1 MVILKKIRV
10 GVIFGGRSGEHE
22 ISLISAESV
31 IRALNKD
38 KYDVLPIGITRE
50 GRWLIGGDPLAQLK
64 EASYTPKELM
74 AGEATGNRGIRE
86 SGNQGISQGTLP
98 SQELV
103 PLAGNA
109 ALLKGRSPLAEVDVV
124 FPVLHGPYG
133 EDGTVQG
140 LLELAN
146 LPYVGAGVTAS
157 ALGMDKALQKTI
169 FRQKGIPVLD
179 FVVVKRRDWEREP
192 EAVLARA
199 EAALGYP
206 CFVKPVNLGSSV
218 GISKA
223 HHRQELR
230 AALDIAA
237 RYDRRLLV
245 EQSAEDCREIEVSV
259 LGNDDPIASIP
270 GEIVPHRE
278 FYDYI
283 AKYVD
288 EETELKIP
296 ADLPPP
302 VVERVRELG
311 VRAFLAIDCAGMAR
325 VDLFVARDYSRIY
338 VNELNTIP
346 GFTTISMY
354 PKLWEASGLP
364 YPELLDRLIELALE
378 RHADK
383 SRSQITYR
391 GEQGQQ
397 DSQE

>member
-1 MVILKKIRV
+1 LKKIRV
-10 GVIFGGRSGEHE
+10 GIIFGGRSGEHE

-31 IRALNKD
+31 MRALNKD
-38 KYDVLPIGITRE
+38 KYDVLPIGITKE

-64 EASYTPKELM
+64 EASYTPKEL
-74 AGEATGNRGIRE
+74 TGGSPQSAVRSPQSGVPIRD
-86 SGNQGISQGTLP
+86 
-98 SQELV
+98 LV
-103 PLAGNA
+103 PGTWNVELGTPSP
-109 ALLKGRSPLAEVDVV
+109 KPRSPLADVDVV

-169 FRQKGIPVLD
+169 FRQKGIPVMD
-179 FVVVKRRDWEREP
+179 FLVVKRRDWEREP

-278 FYDYI
+278 FYDYV

-288 EETELKIP
+288 DDTELKIP

-302 VVERVRELG
+302 VAEQVRELS

-346 GFTTISMY
+346 GFTSISMY

-364 YPELLDRLIELALE
+364 YSELLDRLIELALE

-383 SRSQITYR
+383 GRSRVSYEGMR
-391 GEQGQQ
+391 DEG
-397 DSQE
+397 

>member
-1 MVILKKIRV
+1 MKKIRI

-31 IRALNKD
+31 MRALNKD
-38 KYDVLPIGITRE
+38 KYDVLPIGITKE

-64 EASYTPKELM
+64 AASHTP
-74 AGEATGNRGIRE
+74 
-86 SGNQGISQGTLP
+86 
-98 SQELV
+98 QELTGGSPKSEV
-103 PLAGNA
+103 PGPKSGVPTRDLVLGTWN
-109 ALLKGRSPLAEVDVV
+109 LELGTPSLKPRSPLADVDVV

-146 LPYVGAGVTAS
+146 LPYVGAEVTAS

-169 FRQKGIPVLD
+169 FRQKGIPVVD
-179 FVVVKRRDWEREP
+179 FLVVKRREWEREP
-192 EAVLARA
+192 EAVLARV
-199 EAALGYP
+199 EAAPGYP
-206 CFVKPVNLGSSV
+206 CFPKPVNLGSSV
-218 GISKA
+218 GITKA
-223 HHRQELR
+223 RHRHELR
-230 AALDIAA
+230 TALDIAA
-237 RYDRRLLV
+237 RYDRRILV

-288 EETELKIP
+288 DDTELKIP
-296 ADLPPP
+296 ADLPPQ
-302 VVERVRELG
+302 VTARVRALG
-311 VRAFLAIDCAGMAR
+311 VQAFLAIDCAGMAR
-325 VDLFVARDYSRIY
+325 VDLFVARDFSRIY

-346 GFTTISMY
+346 GFTAISMY
-354 PKLWEASGLP
+354 PQLWEASGLP

-383 SRSQITYR
+383 SRSQIIYK
-391 GEQGQQ
+391 G
-397 DSQE
+397 

>member
-1 MVILKKIRV
+1 MKKIRI

-31 IRALNKD
+31 MRALNKD
-38 KYDVLPIGITRE
+38 KYDVLPIGITKE

-64 EASYTPKELM
+64 AASHTPKEL
-74 AGEATGNRGIRE
+74 TGGSPKSE
-86 SGNQGISQGTLP
+86 VPGPKSGVPTRDLVLGTWNLELGTP
-98 SQELV
+98 S
-103 PLAGNA
+103 
-109 ALLKGRSPLAEVDVV
+109 LKPRSPLADVDVV

-146 LPYVGAGVTAS
+146 LPYVGAEVTAS

-169 FRQKGIPVLD
+169 FRQKGIPVVD
-179 FVVVKRRDWEREP
+179 FLVVKRREWEREP
-192 EAVLARA
+192 EAVLARV
-199 EAALGYP
+199 EAAPGYP
-206 CFVKPVNLGSSV
+206 CFAKPVNLGSSV
-218 GISKA
+218 GITKA
-223 HHRQELR
+223 HNGEELR
-230 AALDIAA
+230 TALDIAA
-237 RYDRRLLV
+237 RYDRRILV

-288 EETELKIP
+288 DDTELKIP

-302 VVERVRELG
+302 VTERVRALG
-311 VRAFLAIDCAGMAR
+311 VQAFLAIDCAGMAR
-325 VDLFVARDYSRIY
+325 VDLFVARDFSRIY

-346 GFTTISMY
+346 GFTAISMY
-354 PKLWEASGLP
+354 PQLWEASGLP

-383 SRSQITYR
+383 SRSQIIYK
-391 GEQGQQ
+391 G
-397 DSQE
+397 

>member
-1 MVILKKIRV
+1 LKKIRV

-31 IRALNKD
+31 MRALNKD
-38 KYDVLPIGITRE
+38 KYDVLPIGVTKE

-74 AGEATGNRGIRE
+74 GGSPQSAVRSPK
-86 SGNQGISQGTLP
+86 SGVPTRDLVLGTWNLELGTP
-98 SQELV
+98 S
-103 PLAGNA
+103 P
-109 ALLKGRSPLAEVDVV
+109 KPRSPLADVDVV

-169 FRQKGIPVLD
+169 FRQKGIPVMD
-179 FVVVKRRDWEREP
+179 FLVVKRRDWEREP
-192 EAVLARA
+192 EAVLARV

-218 GISKA
+218 GITKA

-230 AALDIAA
+230 LALDIAA

-302 VVERVRELG
+302 VAERVRELG

-346 GFTTISMY
+346 GFTSISMY

-383 SRSQITYR
+383 SRSQTVCK
-391 GEQGQQ
+391 GEQR
-397 DSQE
+397 

>member
-1 MVILKKIRV
+1 VVILKKIRI

-31 IRALNKD
+31 MRALNKD
-38 KYDVLPIGITRE
+38 KYDVLPIGITKE
-50 GRWLIGGDPLAQLK
+50 GRWLIGGDPLVQLK
-64 EASYTPKELM
+64 AASCTP
-74 AGEATGNRGIRE
+74 
-86 SGNQGISQGTLP
+86 
-98 SQELV
+98 QELTGGSPKSEV
-103 PLAGNA
+103 PGPKSGVPTRDLVLGTWS
-109 ALLKGRSPLAEVDVV
+109 LELGTPSLKPRSPLADVDVV

-146 LPYVGAGVTAS
+146 LPYVGAEVTAS

-169 FRQKGIPVLD
+169 FRQKGIPVVD
-179 FVVVKRRDWEREP
+179 FLVVKRREWEREQ
-192 EAVLARA
+192 EAVLARV
-199 EAALGYP
+199 EAAPGYP
-206 CFVKPVNLGSSV
+206 CFAKPVNLGSSV
-218 GISKA
+218 GITKA
-223 HHRQELR
+223 HNGEELR
-230 AALDIAA
+230 TALDIAA
-237 RYDRRLLV
+237 RYDRRILV

-288 EETELKIP
+288 DDTELKIP

-302 VVERVRELG
+302 VTERVRELG
-311 VRAFLAIDCAGMAR
+311 VQAFLAIDCAGMAR
-325 VDLFVARDYSRIY
+325 VDLFVARDFSRIY

-346 GFTTISMY
+346 GFTAISMY
-354 PKLWEASGLP
+354 PQLWEASGLP

-383 SRSQITYR
+383 SRSQITYK
-391 GEQGQQ
+391 G
-397 DSQE
+397 

>member
-1 MVILKKIRV
+1 VVILKKIRI

-31 IRALNKD
+31 MRALNKD
-38 KYDVLPIGITRE
+38 KYDVLPIGITKE
-50 GRWLIGGDPLAQLK
+50 GRWLIGGDPLVQLK
-64 EASYTPKELM
+64 AASCTP
-74 AGEATGNRGIRE
+74 
-86 SGNQGISQGTLP
+86 
-98 SQELV
+98 QELTGGSPKSEV
-103 PLAGNA
+103 PGPKSGVPTRDLVLGTWN
-109 ALLKGRSPLAEVDVV
+109 LELGTPSLKPRSPLADVDVV

-146 LPYVGAGVTAS
+146 LPYVGAEVTAS

-169 FRQKGIPVLD
+169 FRQKGIPVVD
-179 FVVVKRRDWEREP
+179 FLVVKRREWEREP
-192 EAVLARA
+192 EAVLARV
-199 EAALGYP
+199 EAAPGYP
-206 CFVKPVNLGSSV
+206 CFAKPVNLGSSV
-218 GISKA
+218 GITKA
-223 HHRQELR
+223 HNGEELR
-230 AALDIAA
+230 TALDIAA
-237 RYDRRLLV
+237 RYDRRILV

-288 EETELKIP
+288 DDTELKIP

-302 VVERVRELG
+302 VTERVRELG
-311 VRAFLAIDCAGMAR
+311 VQAFLAIDCAGMAR
-325 VDLFVARDYSRIY
+325 VDLFVARDFSRIY

-346 GFTTISMY
+346 GFTAISMY
-354 PKLWEASGLP
+354 PQLWEASGLP

-383 SRSQITYR
+383 SRSQITYK
-391 GEQGQQ
+391 G
-397 DSQE
+397 

>member
-1 MVILKKIRV
+1 LKKIRI

-31 IRALNKD
+31 MRALNKD
-38 KYDVLPIGITRE
+38 KYDVLPIGITKE

-64 EASYTPKELM
+64 AASHTP
-74 AGEATGNRGIRE
+74 
-86 SGNQGISQGTLP
+86 
-98 SQELV
+98 QELTGGSPKSEV
-103 PLAGNA
+103 PGPKSGVPTRDLVLGTWN
-109 ALLKGRSPLAEVDVV
+109 LELGTPSLKSRSPLADVDVV

-146 LPYVGAGVTAS
+146 LPYVGAEVTAS

-169 FRQKGIPVLD
+169 FRQKGIPVVD
-179 FVVVKRRDWEREP
+179 FLVVKRREWEREP
-192 EAVLARA
+192 EAVLARV
-199 EAALGYP
+199 EAAPGYP
-206 CFVKPVNLGSSV
+206 CFAKPVNLGSSV
-218 GISKA
+218 GITKA
-223 HHRQELR
+223 RHRHELR
-230 AALDIAA
+230 TALDIAA
-237 RYDRRLLV
+237 RYDRRILV

-288 EETELKIP
+288 DDTELKIP
-296 ADLPPP
+296 ADLPPS
-302 VVERVRELG
+302 VAARVRELG
-311 VRAFLAIDCAGMAR
+311 VQAFLAIDCAGMAR
-325 VDLFVARDYSRIY
+325 VDLFVARDFSRIY

-346 GFTTISMY
+346 GFTAISMY
-354 PKLWEASGLP
+354 PQLWEASGLP

-383 SRSQITYR
+383 SRSQITYK
-391 GEQGQQ
+391 G
-397 DSQE
+397 

>member
-1 MVILKKIRV
+1 M
-10 GVIFGGRSGEHE
+10 
-22 ISLISAESV
+22 SAAS
-31 IRALNKD
+31 
-38 KYDVLPIGITRE
+38 DVY
-50 GRWLIGGDPLAQLK
+50 K
-64 EASYTPKELM
+64 
-74 AGEATGNRGIRE
+74 
-86 SGNQGISQGTLP
+86 
-98 SQELV
+98 
-103 PLAGNA
+103 
-109 ALLKGRSPLAEVDVV
+109 
-124 FPVLHGPYG
+124 
-133 EDGTVQG
+133 
-140 LLELAN
+140 
-146 LPYVGAGVTAS
+146 
-157 ALGMDKALQKTI
+157 
-169 FRQKGIPVLD
+169 RQ
-179 FVVVKRRDWEREP
+179 
-192 EAVLARA
+192 
-199 EAALGYP
+199 
-206 CFVKPVNLGSSV
+206 

-270 GEIVPHRE
+270 GEIVPRRE

-302 VVERVRELG
+302 VAEQVRELG

-325 VDLFVARDYSRIY
+325 VDLFVARDYSSIY

-383 SRSQITYR
+383 SRSQITYKAEK
-391 GEQGQQ
+391 G
-397 DSQE
+397 

>member
-1 MVILKKIRV
+1 VVILKKVRI

-31 IRALNKD
+31 MRALNRD
-38 KYDVLPIGITRE
+38 KYDVLPIGITKE

-64 EASYTPKELM
+64 AASHTP
-74 AGEATGNRGIRE
+74 
-86 SGNQGISQGTLP
+86 
-98 SQELV
+98 QELTGGSPKSEV
-103 PLAGNA
+103 PGPKSGVPTRDLVLGTWN
-109 ALLKGRSPLAEVDVV
+109 LELGTPSLKSRSPLADVDVV

-146 LPYVGAGVTAS
+146 LPYVGAEVTAS

-169 FRQKGIPVLD
+169 FRQKGIPVVD
-179 FVVVKRRDWEREP
+179 FLVVKRREWEREP
-192 EAVLARA
+192 EAVLARV
-199 EAALGYP
+199 EAAPGYP
-206 CFVKPVNLGSSV
+206 CFAKPVNLGSSV
-218 GISKA
+218 GITKA
-223 HHRQELR
+223 HNGEELR
-230 AALDIAA
+230 TALDIAA
-237 RYDRRLLV
+237 RYDRRILV

-288 EETELKIP
+288 DDTELKIP

-302 VVERVRELG
+302 VTERVRELG
-311 VRAFLAIDCAGMAR
+311 VQAFLAIDCAGMAR
-325 VDLFVARDYSRIY
+325 VDLFVARDFSRIY

-346 GFTTISMY
+346 GFTAISMY
-354 PKLWEASGLP
+354 PQLWEASGLP

-383 SRSQITYR
+383 SRSQITYK
-391 GEQGQQ
+391 G
-397 DSQE
+397 

>member
-1 MVILKKIRV
+1 MKKIRI

-31 IRALNKD
+31 MRALNKD
-38 KYDVLPIGITRE
+38 KYDVLPIGITKE

-64 EASYTPKELM
+64 AASHTPKEL
-74 AGEATGNRGIRE
+74 TGGSPKSE
-86 SGNQGISQGTLP
+86 VPGPKSGVPTRDLVLGTWNLELGTP
-98 SQELV
+98 S
-103 PLAGNA
+103 
-109 ALLKGRSPLAEVDVV
+109 LKPRSPLADVDVV

-146 LPYVGAGVTAS
+146 LPYVGAEVTAS

-169 FRQKGIPVLD
+169 FRQKGIPVVD
-179 FVVVKRRDWEREP
+179 FLVVKRREWEREP
-192 EAVLARA
+192 EAVLARV
-199 EAALGYP
+199 EAAPGYP
-206 CFVKPVNLGSSV
+206 CFAKPVNLGSSV
-218 GISKA
+218 GITKA
-223 HHRQELR
+223 HNGEELR
-230 AALDIAA
+230 TALDIAA
-237 RYDRRLLV
+237 RYDRRILV

-288 EETELKIP
+288 DDTELKIP

-302 VVERVRELG
+302 VTARVRALG
-311 VRAFLAIDCAGMAR
+311 VQAFLAIDCAGMAR
-325 VDLFVARDYSRIY
+325 VDLFVARDFSRIY

-346 GFTTISMY
+346 GFTAISMY
-354 PKLWEASGLP
+354 PQLWEASGLP

-383 SRSQITYR
+383 SRSQITYK
-391 GEQGQQ
+391 G
-397 DSQE
+397 

>member
-1 MVILKKIRV
+1 LKKIRI

-31 IRALNKD
+31 MRALNKD
-38 KYDVLPIGITRE
+38 KYDVLPIGITKE
-50 GRWLIGGDPLAQLK
+50 GRWLSGGDPLAQLK
-64 EASYTPKELM
+64 AASHTP
-74 AGEATGNRGIRE
+74 
-86 SGNQGISQGTLP
+86 
-98 SQELV
+98 QELTGGSPKSEV
-103 PLAGNA
+103 PGPKSGVPTRDLVLGTWN
-109 ALLKGRSPLAEVDVV
+109 LELGTPSLKPRSPLADVDVV

-146 LPYVGAGVTAS
+146 LPYVGAEVTAS

-169 FRQKGIPVLD
+169 FRQKGIPVVD
-179 FVVVKRRDWEREP
+179 FLVVKRREWEREP
-192 EAVLARA
+192 EAVLARV
-199 EAALGYP
+199 EAAPGYP
-206 CFVKPVNLGSSV
+206 CFAKPVNLGSSV
-218 GISKA
+218 GITKA
-223 HHRQELR
+223 RHRHELR
-230 AALDIAA
+230 TALDIAA
-237 RYDRRLLV
+237 RYDRRILV

-288 EETELKIP
+288 DDTELKIP

-302 VVERVRELG
+302 VTERVRELG
-311 VRAFLAIDCAGMAR
+311 VQAFLAIDCAGMAR
-325 VDLFVARDYSRIY
+325 VDLFVARDFSRIY

-346 GFTTISMY
+346 GFTAISMY
-354 PKLWEASGLP
+354 PQLWEASGLP

-383 SRSQITYR
+383 SRSQITYK
-391 GEQGQQ
+391 G
-397 DSQE
+397 

>member
-1 MVILKKIRV
+1 VVILKKIRI

-31 IRALNKD
+31 MRALNKD
-38 KYDVLPIGITRE
+38 KYDVLPIGITKE

-64 EASYTPKELM
+64 AASHTP
-74 AGEATGNRGIRE
+74 
-86 SGNQGISQGTLP
+86 
-98 SQELV
+98 QELTGGSPKSEV
-103 PLAGNA
+103 PGPKSGVPTRDLVLGTWN
-109 ALLKGRSPLAEVDVV
+109 LELGTPSLKPRSPLADVDVV

-146 LPYVGAGVTAS
+146 LPYVGAEVTAS

-169 FRQKGIPVLD
+169 FRQKGIPVVD
-179 FVVVKRRDWEREP
+179 FLVVKRREWEREP
-192 EAVLARA
+192 EAVLARV
-199 EAALGYP
+199 EAAPGYP
-206 CFVKPVNLGSSV
+206 CFAKPVNLGSSV
-218 GISKA
+218 GITKA
-223 HHRQELR
+223 RHRHELR
-230 AALDIAA
+230 TALDIAA
-237 RYDRRLLV
+237 RYDRRILV

-288 EETELKIP
+288 DDTELKIP

-302 VVERVRELG
+302 VTARVRELG
-311 VRAFLAIDCAGMAR
+311 VQAFLAIDCAGMAR
-325 VDLFVARDYSRIY
+325 VDLFVARDFSRIY

-346 GFTTISMY
+346 GFTAISMY
-354 PKLWEASGLP
+354 PQLWEASGLP

-383 SRSQITYR
+383 SRSQITST
-391 GEQGQQ
+391 G
-397 DSQE
+397 

>member
-1 MVILKKIRV
+1 MKKKIRV
-10 GVIFGGRSGEHE
+10 GIIFGGRSGEHE

-31 IRALNKD
+31 MRALNKD

-50 GRWLIGGDPLAQLK
+50 GRWLIGGDPLAQLQ
-64 EASYTPKELM
+64 EASYTP
-74 AGEATGNRGIRE
+74 
-86 SGNQGISQGTLP
+86 
-98 SQELV
+98 QELTAGSSQSTVRSPQSGV
-103 PLAGNA
+103 PTRDLVPGTWNVE
-109 ALLKGRSPLAEVDVV
+109 LGTPSPKGRSPLGEVDVV

-169 FRQKGIPVLD
+169 FRQKGIPLMD

-192 EAVLARA
+192 ETVLVRV

-288 EETELKIP
+288 DDTELKIP

-302 VVERVRELG
+302 VAEQVRELS

-346 GFTTISMY
+346 GFTAISMY
-354 PKLWEASGLP
+354 PKLWAASGLP

-383 SRSQITYR
+383 GRSRVTYD
-391 GEQGQQ
+391 GEQG
-397 DSQE
+397 ERR

>member
-1 MVILKKIRV
+1 LKKIRI

-31 IRALNKD
+31 MRALNKD
-38 KYDVLPIGITRE
+38 KYDVLPIGITKE

-64 EASYTPKELM
+64 AASHTP
-74 AGEATGNRGIRE
+74 
-86 SGNQGISQGTLP
+86 
-98 SQELV
+98 QELTGGSPKSEV
-103 PLAGNA
+103 PGPKSGVPTRDLVLGTWN
-109 ALLKGRSPLAEVDVV
+109 LELGTPSLKPRSPLADVDVV

-146 LPYVGAGVTAS
+146 LPYVGAEVTAS

-169 FRQKGIPVLD
+169 FRQKGIPVVD
-179 FVVVKRRDWEREP
+179 FLVVKRREWEREP
-192 EAVLARA
+192 EAVLARV
-199 EAALGYP
+199 EAAPGYP
-206 CFVKPVNLGSSV
+206 CFAKPVNLGSSV
-218 GISKA
+218 GITKA
-223 HHRQELR
+223 RHRHELR
-230 AALDIAA
+230 TALDIAA
-237 RYDRRLLV
+237 RYDRRILV

-288 EETELKIP
+288 DDTELKIP

-302 VVERVRELG
+302 VTARVRELG
-311 VRAFLAIDCAGMAR
+311 VQAFLAIDCAGMAR
-325 VDLFVARDYSRIY
+325 VDLFVARDFSRIY

-346 GFTTISMY
+346 GFTAISMY
-354 PKLWEASGLP
+354 PQLWEASGLP

-383 SRSQITYR
+383 SRSQITST
-391 GEQGQQ
+391 G
-397 DSQE
+397 

>member
-1 MVILKKIRV
+1 VVILKKIRI

-31 IRALNKD
+31 MRALNKD
-38 KYDVLPIGITRE
+38 KYDVLPIGITKE
-50 GRWLIGGDPLAQLK
+50 GRWLIGGDPLVQLK
-64 EASYTPKELM
+64 AASCTP
-74 AGEATGNRGIRE
+74 
-86 SGNQGISQGTLP
+86 
-98 SQELV
+98 QELTGGSPKSEV
-103 PLAGNA
+103 PGPKSGVPTRDLVLGTWS
-109 ALLKGRSPLAEVDVV
+109 LELGTPSLKPRSPLADVDVV

-146 LPYVGAGVTAS
+146 LPYVGAEVTAS

-169 FRQKGIPVLD
+169 FRQKGIPVVD
-179 FVVVKRRDWEREP
+179 FLVVKRREWEREP
-192 EAVLARA
+192 EAVLARV
-199 EAALGYP
+199 EAAPGYP
-206 CFVKPVNLGSSV
+206 CFAKPVNLGSSV
-218 GISKA
+218 GITKA
-223 HHRQELR
+223 HNGEELR
-230 AALDIAA
+230 TALDIAA
-237 RYDRRLLV
+237 RYDRRILV

-288 EETELKIP
+288 DDTELKIP

-302 VVERVRELG
+302 VTERVRELG
-311 VRAFLAIDCAGMAR
+311 VQAFLAIDCAGMAR
-325 VDLFVARDYSRIY
+325 VDLFVARDFSRIY

-346 GFTTISMY
+346 GFTAISMY
-354 PKLWEASGLP
+354 PQLWEASGLP

-383 SRSQITYR
+383 SRSQITYK
-391 GEQGQQ
+391 G
-397 DSQE
+397 

>member
-1 MVILKKIRV
+1 MKKIRI

-31 IRALNKD
+31 MRALNKD
-38 KYDVLPIGITRE
+38 KYDVLPIGITKE

-64 EASYTPKELM
+64 AASHTP
-74 AGEATGNRGIRE
+74 
-86 SGNQGISQGTLP
+86 
-98 SQELV
+98 QELTGGSPKSEV
-103 PLAGNA
+103 PGPKSGVPTRDLVLGTWN
-109 ALLKGRSPLAEVDVV
+109 LELGTPSLKPRSPLADVDVV

-146 LPYVGAGVTAS
+146 LPYVGAEVTAS

-169 FRQKGIPVLD
+169 FRQKGIPVVD
-179 FVVVKRRDWEREP
+179 FLVVKRREWEREP
-192 EAVLARA
+192 EAVLARV
-199 EAALGYP
+199 EAAPGYP
-206 CFVKPVNLGSSV
+206 CFAKPVNLGSSV
-218 GISKA
+218 GITKA
-223 HHRQELR
+223 HNGEELR
-230 AALDIAA
+230 TALDIAA
-237 RYDRRLLV
+237 RYDRRILV
-245 EQSAEDCREIEVSV
+245 EQSAEGCREIEVSV

-288 EETELKIP
+288 DDTELKIP
-296 ADLPPP
+296 ADLPPS
-302 VVERVRELG
+302 VAARVRELG
-311 VRAFLAIDCAGMAR
+311 VQAFLAIDCAGMAR
-325 VDLFVARDYSRIY
+325 VDLFVARDFSRIY

-346 GFTTISMY
+346 GFTAISMY
-354 PKLWEASGLP
+354 PQLWEASGLP

-383 SRSQITYR
+383 SRSQITYK
-391 GEQGQQ
+391 G
-397 DSQE
+397 

>member
-1 MVILKKIRV
+1 LKKIRV

-31 IRALNKD
+31 MRALNKD
-38 KYDVLPIGITRE
+38 KYDVLPIGVTKE

-64 EASYTPKELM
+64 EASLTPKEL
-74 AGEATGNRGIRE
+74 TGGSPQSTVPGPK
-86 SGNQGISQGTLP
+86 SGVPTRDLVLGTWNLELGTP
-98 SQELV
+98 SPKL
-103 PLAGNA
+103 
-109 ALLKGRSPLAEVDVV
+109 RSPLADVDVV

-169 FRQKGIPVLD
+169 FRQKGIPVMD
-179 FVVVKRRDWEREP
+179 FLVVKRRDWEREP
-192 EAVLARA
+192 EAVLARV

-218 GISKA
+218 GITKA

-230 AALDIAA
+230 LALDIAA

-302 VVERVRELG
+302 VAERVRELG

-346 GFTTISMY
+346 GFTSISMY

-383 SRSQITYR
+383 SRSQTVCK
-391 GEQGQQ
+391 GEQR
-397 DSQE
+397 